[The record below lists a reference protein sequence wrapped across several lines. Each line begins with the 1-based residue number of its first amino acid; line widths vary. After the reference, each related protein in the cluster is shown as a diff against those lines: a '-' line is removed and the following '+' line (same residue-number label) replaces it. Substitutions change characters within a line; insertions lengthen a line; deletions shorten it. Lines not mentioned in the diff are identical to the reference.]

1 MANKQTTPQMVGVQ
15 GSYVNTNG
23 NPLIPQT
30 NWKSP
35 LRQIAQIGEQ
45 GVSLAKQY
53 QDIKFDGYQAQYSI
67 MANQMYHEMQD
78 AADPCQI
85 DEIQKKYEQKFSQ
98 PLEDNIWGKSYLT
111 SQYRKKWENTMKDNT
126 LKIRL
131 AMQHKFNAIETEKTL
146 NSMAMAAASTGDIN
160 AMQSYFNSGM
170 AIIDREQ
177 DMTVDVKNSAKK
189 AYAKMLIESSFNLN
203 PNIAN
208 SFVKANAASLV
219 PYGIDPNEI
228 NQKTD
233 AYNIQQENRLY
244 TKEKRAKEQKKEAS
258 EKLANDSTIQFLKD
272 GNLEN
277 FEAKIE
283 EVRVDNPAAALK
295 MYKVA
300 YPEDA
305 KETAKRKAVKQI
317 VNAIETYEN
326 DPTEDNKSIALD
338 LIDDA
343 ALNLHITD
351 TNTKMYRKRLGISD
365 EGIDWVEMAK
375 TKTETELREEFAK
388 NEVNS
393 SMQTNLLS
401 LNKAYSGYDGTELY
415 IRENKGVVTNDEII
429 SKGFS
434 DAQTTK
440 LIDIAQQERKAAGYG
455 SAEFE
460 ILAKGI
466 RTNTLPKNAKELYN
480 KLPES
485 EKAKIH
491 TLVKQR
497 QEKIHDIRMKGYRN
511 SAKTDKNFNIAS
523 VDTLYANGD
532 INKDEKQEL
541 INEIL
546 ERSKNNLATFK
557 ADKIDNIVQRK
568 YETLDELTSD
578 LMGMRDLYDASN
590 LNNYESD
597 FDSLISLYNKT
608 DDTIKDIIAKL
619 NINIDKSFGGSNIQ
633 FGKIDTITPLRI
645 AELKEAVTNSVMQ
658 DYFAKNSDGSPKM
671 SSSEIIKK
679 YNEAYLKDQW
689 FGKEE
694 NGVRI
699 GGFRPTTDEIMNN
712 LINLMDI
719 SSTVNTGSPNVKDDD
734 SEKDKGR
741 KETSFWDWVTGNN
754 KEEKNNKQDK
764 ESVVR
769 VKPQKKSI
777 PTNQGQLIDGK
788 MNIIIP
794 EGEE

>member
-1 MANKQTTPQMVGVQ
+1 
-15 GSYVNTNG
+15 
-23 NPLIPQT
+23 
-30 NWKSP
+30 
-35 LRQIAQIGEQ
+35 
-45 GVSLAKQY
+45 
-53 QDIKFDGYQAQYSI
+53 
-67 MANQMYHEMQD
+67 
-78 AADPCQI
+78 
-85 DEIQKKYEQKFSQ
+85 
-98 PLEDNIWGKSYLT
+98 
-111 SQYRKKWENTMKDNT
+111 
-126 LKIRL
+126 
-131 AMQHKFNAIETEKTL
+131 
-146 NSMAMAAASTGDIN
+146 
-160 AMQSYFNSGM
+160 
-170 AIIDREQ
+170 
-177 DMTVDVKNSAKK
+177 
-189 AYAKMLIESSFNLN
+189 
-203 PNIAN
+203 
-208 SFVKANAASLV
+208 
-219 PYGIDPNEI
+219 
-228 NQKTD
+228 
-233 AYNIQQENRLY
+233 
-244 TKEKRAKEQKKEAS
+244 
-258 EKLANDSTIQFLKD
+258 
-272 GNLEN
+272 LEN

-317 VNAIETYEN
+317 VEAIETYEN
-326 DPTEDNKSIALD
+326 EPTEDNKSIALD

-388 NEVNS
+388 HEVNS
-393 SMQTNLLS
+393 AMQTNLLN

-415 IRENKGVVTNDEII
+415 IRENNGLVTNDEII

-440 LIDIAQQERKAAGYG
+440 LIDIAQQERKAAGRG
-455 SAEFE
+455 STEFE
-460 ILAKGI
+460 RLAKAV
-466 RTNTLPKNAKELYN
+466 RTNIVPENAKELYN
-480 KLPES
+480 NLPES
-485 EKAKIH
+485 EKAKIQ
-491 TLVKQR
+491 TLIKQR
-497 QEKIHDIRMKGYRN
+497 QEKIHDIKMKGYRN
-511 SAKTDKNFNIAS
+511 SAKTDKNFTIAS

-541 INEIL
+541 INEVL
-546 ERSKNNLATFK
+546 ERSKNSLATFK
-557 ADKIDNIVQRK
+557 ADIIDNIVLRK
-568 YETLDELTSD
+568 YKTLDELTSD
-578 LMGMRDLYDASN
+578 LQGMRDLYDASN

-597 FDSLISLYNKT
+597 FDGLISLYNKT

-619 NINIDKSFGGSNIQ
+619 NTNIDKSFGGSNIQ

-689 FGKEE
+689 FGEE
-694 NGVRI
+694 VNGVRT
-699 GGFRPTTDEIMNN
+699 GGFRPSMDEIMQN

-719 SSTVNTGSPNVKDDD
+719 GSPVNTGSQNVEDDD
-734 SEKDKGR
+734 SEKDEER
-741 KETSFWDWVTGNN
+741 KSESFWDWVTGGN
-754 KEEKNNKQDK
+754 KKEKNNQEDK
-764 ESVVR
+764 KSVVR
-769 VKPQKKSI
+769 IKPQEESMPI
-777 PTNQGQLIDGK
+777 NQGQLINGK